1 MAIVHVT
8 NTTFEQEVLKADL
21 PVIVDFWAEWCG
33 PCKALAPVLEEIDK
47 ENGDRVKVC
56 KINVDEEGELA
67 VQFGIMSI
75 PTVLIFNDGEQ
86 VEKSIGLTTKE
97 AILELIP

>member
-8 NTTFEQEVLKADL
+8 KDTFEQEVLTADK
-21 PVIVDFWAEWCG
+21 PVIVDFWAVWCG
-33 PCKALAPVLEEIDK
+33 PCQALAPVLEEIDK
-47 ENGDRVKVC
+47 ENGDQVKVC

-75 PTVLIFNDGEQ
+75 PTVLIFKDGEQ
-86 VEKSIGLTTKE
+86 VGKSIGFTTKE
-97 AILELIP
+97 AILELVP